1 MSPGGRPPNAV
12 RDLVDADREL
22 ALLREL
28 IQAASKGPEVEPL
41 AAAAARM
48 ITAAT
53 ASDVCFVHV
62 LDDSDRSLT
71 LAGATPPFDAEVGKI
86 RLPLGQGISGW
97 VASHREPVVITQDKE
112 SDPRYMP
119 FQSLRGSDFTSMV
132 SVPMETGPGGLV
144 GVLNV
149 HTVERRE
156 FTERDVELLLVIGR
170 LIAGALHQAR
180 LHRQLVARERAHEN
194 FVEQVIQAQ
203 EIERRRLAG
212 DIHDGISQRLI
223 TLSYRLDAASRAV
236 TDDPPAAAEQ
246 LEKARELV
254 DLTLQEA
261 RAAISGLRP
270 PVLDDLGLAGG
281 LASLARSIP
290 QIGIDVDLLETR
302 LPDHIELALYRIAQE
317 CLQNVVKHAKATVRA
332 AHLRRRRG
340 RFRRHRPT
348 RNRRRRSRFR
358 YIRESAGQRRDG
370 RLRPAVD
377 GRACRDRRRAAQHP
391 VTSGFGHD
399 GHGDHPAAVS
409 CARRRK
415 SPLNRGV
422 SGCFCVFSRVRS
434 RSRSLPNCG
443 AASLS
448 NRRAPWTRR
457 RTCRCRRTPRC

>member
-1 MSPGGRPPNAV
+1 MTTGSGPSDAV
-12 RDLVDADREL
+12 HDLSQYALAADREV

-28 IQAASKGPEVEPL
+28 IQAASKGPGVEPL

-71 LAGATPPFDAEVGKI
+71 LAGATPPFDSEIGKI

-97 VASHREPVVITQDKE
+97 VASNREPVVITQDKE

-132 SVPMETGPGGLV
+132 SVPMETDPGGLV

-156 FTERDVELLLVIGR
+156 FTERDVELLVVIGR

-194 FVEQVIQAQ
+194 FVEQVIEAQ
-203 EIERRRLAG
+203 ELERRRLAG
-212 DIHDGISQRLI
+212 DIHDGISQRLV
-223 TLSYRLDAASRAV
+223 TLSYRLDAATRS
-236 TDDPPAAAEQ
+236 DDPAIVAEQ
-246 LEKARELV
+246 LGKARELV

-290 QIGIDVDLLETR
+290 QIGIEVDLVERR

-317 CLQNVVKHAKATVRA
+317 CLQNVVKHADATSARLTFAVDAGDSGDIARLEIVDDGVGFDTFEHPLGGDDMGGYGLLSMAERA
-332 AHLRRRRG
+332 EIVGG
-340 RFRRHRPT
+340 RL
-348 RNRRRRSRFR
+348 NIRSRPG
-358 YIRESAGQRRDG
+358 AGT
-370 RLRPAVD
+370 AVT
-377 GRACRDRRRAAQHP
+377 A
-391 VTSGFGHD
+391 TI
-399 GHGDHPAAVS
+399 
-409 CARRRK
+409 
-415 SPLNRGV
+415 PLPSV
-422 SGCFCVFSRVRS
+422 
-434 RSRSLPNCG
+434 PE
-443 AASLS
+443 
-448 NRRAPWTRR
+448 
-457 RTCRCRRTPRC
+457 

>member
-1 MSPGGRPPNAV
+1 MTESHTV

-28 IQAASKGPEVEPL
+28 IQAASSGPGVEPL

-53 ASDVCFVHV
+53 ATDVCFVHV
-62 LDDSDRSLT
+62 LDDTNQSLT
-71 LAGATPPFDAEVGKI
+71 LTGATPPFDSQVGKI
-86 RLPLGQGISGW
+86 RLPLGSGISGW
-97 VASHREPVVITQDKE
+97 VASHREPVVISHDKE

-119 FQSLRGSDFTSMV
+119 FQSLRGRDFTSMV
-132 SVPMETGPGGLV
+132 SVPMETDPGGLV

-156 FTERDVELLLVIGR
+156 FTDRDVQLLLVIGR

-194 FVEQVIQAQ
+194 FVEQVIEAQ
-203 EIERRRLAG
+203 ELERRRLAG

-223 TLSYRLDAASRAV
+223 TLSYRLDAAQRSV
-236 TDDPPAAAEQ
+236 GDDPAAVAEQ

-261 RAAISGLRP
+261 RAAIGGLRP

-290 QIGIDVDLLETR
+290 QFNIDVDLTETR

-317 CLQNVVKHAKATVRA
+317 CLQNVVKHAKASRA
-332 AHLRRRRG
+332 RLTFSVDDGTARLEIVDDGVGFDTFEHPLGSDEMGGYGLLSMAERAEIVGG
-340 RFRRHRPT
+340 RL
-348 RNRRRRSRFR
+348 NIRSRPGAGTAVTAT
-358 YIRESAGQRRDG
+358 IPLPASAD
-370 RLRPAVD
+370 
-377 GRACRDRRRAAQHP
+377 
-391 VTSGFGHD
+391 
-399 GHGDHPAAVS
+399 
-409 CARRRK
+409 
-415 SPLNRGV
+415 
-422 SGCFCVFSRVRS
+422 
-434 RSRSLPNCG
+434 
-443 AASLS
+443 
-448 NRRAPWTRR
+448 
-457 RTCRCRRTPRC
+457 